1 MGKSIYIA
9 EKPSVARE
17 FAKALKLNAKNR
29 DGYMESENAI
39 VTWCVGHLVTMSYP
53 EEYDPALKKWSLDTL
68 PFIPDD
74 FKYEVI
80 PQVAKQFQI
89 VSGLLT
95 REDVDRIYVCTD
107 SGREG
112 EYIYRLVEQE
122 AHVKGKE
129 RRRVWIDSQTE
140 EEILR
145 GIREAKDLSEYDNL
159 AASAYLRAKEDY
171 LMGINF
177 SRLLTLKYGN
187 SISNY
192 LHTKYSV
199 ISVGRVMTCV
209 LGMVVRR
216 EREIRDFVKT
226 PFYRVV
232 STIDAQGHQFE
243 GEWKAVKG
251 SRYFESYDLYKENGF
266 KEREKAEELIR
277 FLLEGVDQKEGPV
290 CRIESIEKK
299 KEKKKLTLDE
309 YIEIGKGDIIVY
321 VIVTIILL
329 AISLYVGIKY
339 NFYFHIIFIGIL
351 MIGRIVE
358 RIDTLLTLKKIKSY
372 LVENNLLDKIGN
384 IDYWNDRYYFLTD
397 NYMIIKQN
405 KIIDAFKYSEIE
417 RIYKESYVELSKH
430 SYSQEHLHI
439 VVNNNDFKILISTT
453 VLVGEDFRDISDYLI
468 EKNPKIIVDETVN
481 NKKIDIFRIGKR

>member
-1 MGKSIYIA
+1 M
-9 EKPSVARE
+9 
-17 FAKALKLNAKNR
+17 N
-29 DGYMESENAI
+29 
-39 VTWCVGHLVTMSYP
+39 
-53 EEYDPALKKWSLDTL
+53 
-68 PFIPDD
+68 
-74 FKYEVI
+74 
-80 PQVAKQFQI
+80 
-89 VSGLLT
+89 
-95 REDVDRIYVCTD
+95 
-107 SGREG
+107 
-112 EYIYRLVEQE
+112 
-122 AHVKGKE
+122 
-129 RRRVWIDSQTE
+129 
-140 EEILR
+140 
-145 GIREAKDLSEYDNL
+145 
-159 AASAYLRAKEDY
+159 
-171 LMGINF
+171 
-177 SRLLTLKYGN
+177 
-187 SISNY
+187 
-192 LHTKYSV
+192 
-199 ISVGRVMTCV
+199 
-209 LGMVVRR
+209 
-216 EREIRDFVKT
+216 
-226 PFYRVV
+226 
-232 STIDAQGHQFE
+232 
-243 GEWKAVKG
+243 
-251 SRYFESYDLYKENGF
+251 
-266 KEREKAEELIR
+266 
-277 FLLEGVDQKEGPV
+277 
-290 CRIESIEKK
+290 K
-299 KEKKKLTLDE
+299 KEKKKLILDE

-405 KIIDAFKYSEIE
+405 KIIDSFKYSEIE